1 MDNLIGPLFIVLRLQ
16 AMQLRA
22 AFGDRRRRGSS
33 DAGVSTLEMV
43 IIALGLM
50 GIAGLL
56 IAALTVAVTN
66 RTNKIK

>member
-1 MDNLIGPLFIVLRLQ
+1 MDDLFTPLFLL
-16 AMQLRA
+16 LRA
-22 AFGDRRRRGSS
+22 HATHLRMAVRSRRAPD

-50 GIAGLL
+50 TVAGLL
-56 IAALTVAVTN
+56 VAALTVAVTN